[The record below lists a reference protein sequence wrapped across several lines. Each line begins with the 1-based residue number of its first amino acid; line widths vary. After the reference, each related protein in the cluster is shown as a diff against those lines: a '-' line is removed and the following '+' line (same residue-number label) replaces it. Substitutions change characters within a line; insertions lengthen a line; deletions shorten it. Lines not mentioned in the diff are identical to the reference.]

1 MSLSTNVTNLATR
14 VGTEVKALRTLLNAN
29 AADLSALTTTAKGNL
44 VAAINELQAA
54 LANAGAHI
62 NDAATNTTET
72 WSSSKISTQITAAL
86 SALTTGAPA
95 ALDTLDELAAALGA
109 VCSGHDDAYKRG
121 GLRQLFCLF
130 DGGCAPRA
138 GRILVGEGDRIQG
151 HLDEWNNSRV
161 RVFYRTRGRASRY
174 PFTLPAVSP
183 PTRCRCTA

>member
-72 WSSSKISTQITAAL
+72 WSSSKISTQITAMITPLLRAMRSL
-86 SALTTGAPA
+86 RRSSIPSA
-95 ALDTLDELAAALGA
+95 
-109 VCSGHDDAYKRG
+109 R
-121 GLRQLFCLF
+121 
-130 DGGCAPRA
+130 
-138 GRILVGEGDRIQG
+138 
-151 HLDEWNNSRV
+151 
-161 RVFYRTRGRASRY
+161 
-174 PFTLPAVSP
+174 SP
-183 PTRCRCTA
+183 MK